1 MPKRAAD
8 NPSSRAQSPPSHPQ
22 SPDPDAAPG
31 LDLDPTPEPAPDPWI
46 VEPGAPD
53 PGALLH
59 LGEDAKPTGLLRMG
73 D

>member
-8 NPSSRAQSPPSHPQ
+8 KSDPA
-22 SPDPDAAPG
+22 SPDPS
-31 LDLDPTPEPAPDPWI
+31 LDLDPTPPSRAQSPEPAPDPWI